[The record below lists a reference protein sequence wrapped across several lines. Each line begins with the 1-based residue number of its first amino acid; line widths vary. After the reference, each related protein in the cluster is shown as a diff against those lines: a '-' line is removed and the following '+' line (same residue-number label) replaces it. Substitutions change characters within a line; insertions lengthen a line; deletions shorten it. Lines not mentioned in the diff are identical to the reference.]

1 MLRIKPTHPGGVSS
15 SFSPSEQQ
23 YSKEEQRLLIVDD
36 EKDIL
41 LTLKE
46 LFSPFYTVRTAASG
60 TDALAILE
68 SGFIPQVIL
77 ADQRMPGMSGTEFL
91 HQTITFVPQTVR
103 VVLTGYTDVK
113 DLTDSINQG
122 NVYRFLTKPWRNA
135 DLLEIIRV
143 CFEHYYLSEEK
154 IALTRALERVE
165 YVSKEK
171 SELLS
176 IVAHDLKNPIGI
188 IANLADSIV
197 NTPANDS
204 EIANLVKH
212 ATDILAVTER
222 MNKLINNLLNIQ
234 AIEDGKLPL
243 NIIELNVVS
252 ILRLGMG
259 EFRRL
264 TDQKNITI
272 ALGAD
277 EEPNIAVD
285 EVWFHQIMENIV
297 SNAVKYSPRGK
308 HIQIRLKTF
317 PETVQ
322 IRISDNGPG
331 IPKEEQPRLFQRFEK
346 LSVRPTAGESSTGI
360 GLSTVKKLMETM
372 RGRVWYESNTDVGST
387 FVLEFPRVRI

>member
-1 MLRIKPTHPGGVSS
+1 MLRIKSPQTELGIR
-15 SFSPSEQQ
+15 SFSPTEQQ
-23 YSKEEQRLLIVDD
+23 YPKEEQRLLIVDD

-243 NIIELNVVS
+243 NIIELNVVP
-252 ILRLGMG
+252 ILRLDMK

-264 TDQKNITI
+264 TEQKNITI
-272 ALGAD
+272 ALDAD
-277 EEPNIAVD
+277 EEPSIAVD
-285 EVWFHQIMENIV
+285 EVWFHQILENIV
-297 SNAVKYSPRGK
+297 SNAVKYSPHGK